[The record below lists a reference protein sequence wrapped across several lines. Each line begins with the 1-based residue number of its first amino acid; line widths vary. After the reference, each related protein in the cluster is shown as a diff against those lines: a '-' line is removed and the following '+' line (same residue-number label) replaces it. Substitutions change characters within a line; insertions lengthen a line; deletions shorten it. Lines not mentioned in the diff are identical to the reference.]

1 MSQRSDVKF
10 YTSSKATG
18 TILHTTLYQC
28 RAYFTSVHVAETKM
42 DWNQK
47 IKHSTR
53 IYFVEKLH
61 YNIDHKV
68 NSKITWPPKST
79 NLNII
84 HNYKV
89 RYRNLLFS
97 CRLAAFTYDKENKF
111 KNRLIIIVSCAL
123 YSSVQVIIILVQN
136 APLSKDKIWVSSDDV
151 IQLNILPYSFRVFFS
166 IFLGHL
172 LSALNYVKFLSIV
185 R

>member
-10 YTSSKATG
+10 YTSSKPTG
-18 TILHTTLYQC
+18 TILHSTYQC
-28 RAYFTSVHVAETKM
+28 RAYFTSVHIAQTKM

-53 IYFVEKLH
+53 ICTLRKNYI

-151 IQLNILPYSFRVFFS
+151 IQLNILPYSFRGFFL
-166 IFLGHL
+166 F
-172 LSALNYVKFLSIV
+172 F
-185 R
+185 